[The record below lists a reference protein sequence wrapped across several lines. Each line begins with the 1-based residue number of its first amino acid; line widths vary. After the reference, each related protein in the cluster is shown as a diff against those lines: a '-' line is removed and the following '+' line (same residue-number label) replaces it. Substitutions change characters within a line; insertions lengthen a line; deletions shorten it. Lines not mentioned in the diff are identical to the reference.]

1 MEKLRFENGDI
12 FLGEEYIGLYD
23 YKDENSDFNPSKEK
37 IWWATIFEH
46 EFQSDDFKWYDKNLL
61 ALKSRVRKYLENR
74 EKGIKDL
81 PQISD
86 QIKRIVLGVHETA
99 ARKFAN
105 EFLGYYSAKSGEWI
119 AKTLKRLNLLENLKS
134 RGYWLHDG
142 YKLVPRDIYEII

>member
-1 MEKLRFENGDI
+1 MENIRFENGDI

-37 IWWATIFEH
+37 IWLATIFEH

-61 ALKSRVRKYLENR
+61 ALKSRVRKYLENK

-86 QIKRIVLGVHETA
+86 QIKRIIRDVHDQAE
-99 ARKFAN
+99 RKFAN
-105 EFLGYYSAKSGEWI
+105 EVLGYYSAKSGEWI
-119 AKTLKRLNLLENLKS
+119 AWKLKRLNLLENLKS
-134 RGYWLHDG
+134 RGYWMHNG
-142 YKLVPRDIYEII
+142 YQLVPMDIYRIL